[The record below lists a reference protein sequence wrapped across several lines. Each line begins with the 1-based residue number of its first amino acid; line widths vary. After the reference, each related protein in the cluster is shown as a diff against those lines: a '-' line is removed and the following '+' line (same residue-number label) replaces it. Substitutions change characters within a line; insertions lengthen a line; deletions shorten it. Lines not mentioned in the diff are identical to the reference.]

1 MEQLTVRQMRVLE
14 GIRGY
19 MRAAHRVPT
28 VREIGAALGLRSSCT
43 VQRHLEAL
51 ERKGAITRRKGA
63 RGIALVNGPCPLCG
77 STQHEEE

>member
-1 MEQLTVRQMRVLE
+1 MEKLTVCQMRVLE

-28 VREIGAALGLRSSCT
+28 VRELGATLGLRSTCT

-51 ERKGAITRRKGA
+51 ERKGAITRSKGA
-63 RGIALVNGPCPLCG
+63 RGIRLVDGPCPVCG
-77 STQHEEE
+77 HTAQKEV